1 MINNQFLFYFGHH
14 RCGTTWMSNIIRQLC
29 YRIGLQFV
37 VINIPS
43 TFDEYFRTGIRPG
56 FRYYIPNY
64 CYNVWKFMNRRVFL
78 KRKYAK
84 FIAFINADF
93 SRVNNFS
100 DYKGFHIIR
109 DPRDILVSAY
119 YSHRFSHSTKGWK
132 SLEKHRKELN
142 KVSKDEG
149 LFIEME
155 FETSKKVFKDMYNWD
170 YSLPNVPEIKME
182 DLIQRPYQIIPQI
195 FEFLGIVSETKNL
208 SKFYPF
214 IVGINK
220 INGITRGLFPFYFN
234 LKTIPK
240 EKLKD
245 IIYKNRFSTK
255 TGGRRPG
262 EEDARHHYRKGA
274 SGDWV
279 NHFNSD
285 HMKYFKK
292 NYNHLLL
299 KLGYEK
305 IHNWEKNYYVGT
317 K

>member
-1 MINNQFLFYFGHH
+1 MVNNQLLVYFGHH
-14 RCGTTWMSNIIRQLC
+14 RCGTTWMSSIIRQIC

-37 VINIPS
+37 VINTLS
-43 TFDEYFRTGIRPG
+43 TFDEYCRTGIRPG

-64 CYNVWKFMNRRVFL
+64 CYNVWSFMNRRVFL
-78 KRKYAK
+78 KKNYAK

-93 SRVNNFS
+93 SRVKNFS
-100 DYKGFHIIR
+100 NYIGFHIIR

-119 YSHRFSHSTKGWK
+119 YSHRFSHSAKGWK

-149 LFIEME
+149 LFIEMGY
-155 FETSKKVFKDMYNWD
+155 ETSKKVFQDLYKWD
-170 YSLPNVPEIKME
+170 YSLPNVLEVKME
-182 DLIQRPYQIIPQI
+182 HLIQRPYQIIPKI
-195 FEFLGIVSETKNL
+195 FEFLGIVSETKNYRIF
-208 SKFYPF
+208 SPF

-220 INGITRGLFPFYFN
+220 INGITRGLFPFYYN
-234 LKTIPK
+234 LKTIPN
-240 EKLKD
+240 EKLLE
-245 IIYKNRFSTK
+245 IIYQNRFSAK
-255 TGGRRPG
+255 TGGRSPG
-262 EEDARHHYRKGA
+262 EEDVRNHYRKGI

-285 HMKYFKK
+285 HIKYFKE

-305 IHNWEKNYYVGT
+305 IPDWEKNY
-317 K
+317 